1 MPEANRIRV
10 PDLESK
16 KRRGERIAMLTAY
29 DYTMARLMDR
39 AGIDVVLVGDSL
51 GMVVLGYQTTLPVTL
66 DAMVHHTR
74 AVSRGT
80 ERALVVADM
89 PFLTFQ
95 VSVPKAV
102 RNAGRLIQEGG
113 AAAVK
118 LEGGGAVVE
127 AAARLVEVGIPVM
140 GHLGLVPQSV
150 HQLGGFRRQA
160 TLDEDA
166 EQLLAD
172 AHALEDAGAFAVVL
186 KSIPAEVAR
195 GVTKELHIPTIGI
208 GAGPYCDGQ
217 VLVSYD
223 MLGLSQ
229 DGVPAF
235 VKRYG
240 ELGDQTIA
248 AVRAY
253 ADDVRNGRFP
263 APRRQSPTRVLAL
276 AEASAEDGAE

>member
-10 PDLESK
+10 PDLETM

-29 DYTMARLMDR
+29 DYTMARLLDR
-39 AGIDVVLVGDSL
+39 AGIDVMLVGDSL
-51 GMVVLGYQTTLPVTL
+51 GMVVLGYETTLPVTL

-74 AVSRGT
+74 AVSRGAG
-80 ERALVVADM
+80 RALVVADM

-95 VSVPKAV
+95 VSVPEAV

-140 GHLGLVPQSV
+140 GHLGLMPQSV

-166 EQLLAD
+166 GQLLAD
-172 AHALEDAGAFAVVL
+172 AHALEAAGAFAVVL
-186 KSIPAEVAR
+186 ESIPAEVAR
-195 GVTKELHIPTIGI
+195 GVTKELRIPTIGI

-235 VKRYG
+235 VKRYA
-240 ELGDQTIA
+240 ELGDQTVA

-253 ADDVRNGRFP
+253 AGDVRTGRFP
-263 APRRQSPTRVLAL
+263 APHQRTPAPVLAG
-276 AEASAEDGAE
+276 AEDGAE